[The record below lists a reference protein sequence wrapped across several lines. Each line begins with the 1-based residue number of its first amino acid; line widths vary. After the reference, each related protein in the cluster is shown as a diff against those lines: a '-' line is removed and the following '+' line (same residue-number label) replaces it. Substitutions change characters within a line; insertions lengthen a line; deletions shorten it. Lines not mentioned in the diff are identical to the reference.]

1 MRKSKDVASL
11 LEEDEFD
18 DGDAVRF
25 PRATIDTDLALR
37 RLNEYWRSFFRGCGN
52 VLKILVTLHL
62 RLFCC
67 GKLLPHPL
75 LVPKT
80 RVIMASVAS

>member
-37 RLNEYWRSFFRGCGN
+37 RLNEYWRSFSR
-52 VLKILVTLHL
+52 
-62 RLFCC
+62 
-67 GKLLPHPL
+67 
-75 LVPKT
+75 
-80 RVIMASVAS
+80 M